1 MDPNVK
7 LFPNQGE
14 LVSDPSQ
21 YRRLVGKLNYL
32 TLTRPDIS
40 YAMSVV
46 SQFLE
51 SPRTQHWTVVLR
63 ILRYLKGS
71 PGQGL
76 LYQNHGHMKIQG
88 YTDADWAGSAYD
100 RRSTTG
106 YCIFVGGNLI
116 SWKSKKQKV
125 VALSSAEAEY
135 RAMAKTTCE
144 LVWIKHLLEEL
155 NLPPMGPMDLF
166 YDNQAAIHIASNPV
180 FHERTKHIEIDCHFV
195 REKLEQKIITTSYVK
210 SEDQLADL
218 LTKALPGSRVRF
230 MCNKLG
236 AYDVYAPA

>member
-51 SPRTQHWTVVLR
+51 SPRTQHWTIVLR

-100 RRSTTG
+100 RRSTIG

-116 SWKSKKQKV
+116 S
-125 VALSSAEAEY
+125 
-135 RAMAKTTCE
+135 
-144 LVWIKHLLEEL
+144 
-155 NLPPMGPMDLF
+155 
-166 YDNQAAIHIASNPV
+166 
-180 FHERTKHIEIDCHFV
+180 
-195 REKLEQKIITTSYVK
+195 
-210 SEDQLADL
+210 
-218 LTKALPGSRVRF
+218 
-230 MCNKLG
+230 
-236 AYDVYAPA
+236 